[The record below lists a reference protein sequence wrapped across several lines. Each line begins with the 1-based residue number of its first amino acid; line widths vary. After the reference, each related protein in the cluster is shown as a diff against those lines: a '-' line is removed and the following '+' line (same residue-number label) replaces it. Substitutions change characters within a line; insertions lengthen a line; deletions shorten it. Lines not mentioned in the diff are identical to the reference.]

1 MNHIDS
7 VSKALEAADR
17 VNISVIRDMHDY
29 YIDTPSEQEG
39 RNVTIAFCTKEG
51 AERGVDICLFDERD
65 EVSAFK
71 ANGFKAAISEYTRLC
86 KQEGVTADLMAGY
99 VLDVYFAAL
108 EDRQSFIDNI
118 LGESFIDSLLG

>member
-17 VNISVIRDMHDY
+17 VNISVMHDTHYY
-29 YIDTPSEQEG
+29 YIDTPSERES
-39 RNVTIAFCTKEG
+39 RNVTIGFCTKKG
-51 AERGVDICLFDERD
+51 AEKGVDICLFDERD

-71 ANGFKAAISEYTRLC
+71 AETFEAAIKEYTRLC
-86 KQEGVTADLMAGY
+86 RQEGVEPSLMVGY

-108 EDRQSFIDNI
+108 EDRPSVIDI
-118 LGESFIDSLLG
+118 E